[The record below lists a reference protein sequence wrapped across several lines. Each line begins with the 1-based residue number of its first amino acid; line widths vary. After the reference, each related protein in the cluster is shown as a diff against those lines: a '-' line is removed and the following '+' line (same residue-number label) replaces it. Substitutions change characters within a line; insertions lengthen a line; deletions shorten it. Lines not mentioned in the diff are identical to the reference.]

1 MDLFPI
7 FIIFD
12 KIKNMDF
19 INAQKRK
26 QDTKPLVKG
35 KYESQAN
42 FDFRQKITP
51 DVISSYEEHKS
62 ITIVKK
68 IYNVTDD
75 TIRRI
80 LKDNNVE
87 IIGRGYA
94 SAKSFKNPFDKNTT
108 SKYDRAYW
116 VGYIAGDGYIDR
128 SKNKIQIT
136 SKDDIMIEQ
145 FKDFIKEGYG
155 TNTTK
160 TGVTSIYF
168 SNKDAKD
175 YLDSIGLT
183 TKKSLTLKINIP
195 ITWDFIRGI
204 FDADG
209 SFAQNRFKITTG
221 SLEFTDQLVS
231 FFLSNNIQT
240 SISFKGK
247 ISNTCDVYILGGKE
261 VLDLVYTK
269 LYNENCKYYLPR
281 KKDLLGT
288 HLLRNR

>member
-87 IIGRGYA
+87 IIGRGYESSGHYLLDDQVPHLVA
-94 SAKSFKNPFDKNTT
+94 CSNGLYSF
-108 SKYDRAYW
+108 
-116 VGYIAGDGYIDR
+116 
-128 SKNKIQIT
+128 
-136 SKDDIMIEQ
+136 
-145 FKDFIKEGYG
+145 
-155 TNTTK
+155 
-160 TGVTSIYF
+160 
-168 SNKDAKD
+168 
-175 YLDSIGLT
+175 
-183 TKKSLTLKINIP
+183 
-195 ITWDFIRGI
+195 
-204 FDADG
+204 
-209 SFAQNRFKITTG
+209 
-221 SLEFTDQLVS
+221 
-231 FFLSNNIQT
+231 
-240 SISFKGK
+240 
-247 ISNTCDVYILGGKE
+247 
-261 VLDLVYTK
+261 
-269 LYNENCKYYLPR
+269 
-281 KKDLLGT
+281 
-288 HLLRNR
+288 